1 MASIIQ
7 NLRSNVYHY
16 FIPEDSIK
24 NCQLLEP
31 LTCIVKLC
39 ILHLKDDGTK
49 LQIINN
55 SIKFQKPD
63 LLQGT
68 NRWLNGDTRSDLH
81 NLCNPIQISLE
92 WYNPNENKD
101 LKYIYERALLGI
113 ESLGK
118 SYNIDKISSLV
129 ANTISHYKILIQ
141 SGLENNKY
149 EGDSNLSDSS
159 SEVEINNQYKNLWT
173 DNEIRIIKSLLEI
186 SVEKKRKNENYDKYL
201 ESMESI
207 LDDKDERVRAILF
220 KTNTNIK

>member
-1 MASIIQ
+1 MASILQ
-7 NLRSNVYHY
+7 NLRSNIYNY
-16 FIPEDSIK
+16 FISDDTIQ

-31 LTCIVKLC
+31 LTCIIKLC
-39 ILHLKDDGTK
+39 ILHLKNEGTK

-55 SIKFQKPD
+55 SIKFQEPD

-68 NRWLNGDTRSDLH
+68 SRWLNGDTRSDLH

-92 WYNPNENKD
+92 WYNPNDNDD
-101 LKYIYERALLGI
+101 LKYIYTMALLGV

-118 SYNIDKISSLV
+118 SYNIDTISSLV

-141 SGLENNKY
+141 SGLDNSTFI
-149 EGDSNLSDSS
+149 GDTNISDSS

-173 DNEIRIIKSLLEI
+173 RNEISIIKSLLEI
-186 SVEKKRKNENYDKYL
+186 SIEKKSKNENYSKYL

-220 KTNTNIK
+220 KTNTNII

>member
-1 MASIIQ
+1 MASILQ
-7 NLRSNVYHY
+7 NLGSNIYNY
-16 FIPEDSIK
+16 FISDDTIQ

-31 LTCIVKLC
+31 LTCIIKLC
-39 ILHLKDDGTK
+39 ILHLKDEGTK

-55 SIKFQKPD
+55 SIKFQEPD

-68 NRWLNGDTRSDLH
+68 SRWLNGDTRSDLH

-92 WYNPNENKD
+92 WYNPDDNDD
-101 LKYIYERALLGI
+101 LKYIYTRALLGV

-118 SYNIDKISSLV
+118 SYNIDTISSLV

-141 SGLENNKY
+141 SGIDNSTFI
-149 EGDSNLSDSS
+149 GDTNISDSS

-173 DNEIRIIKSLLEI
+173 RNEISIIKSLLEI
-186 SVEKKRKNENYDKYL
+186 SIEKKSKNENYSKYL

-220 KTNTNIK
+220 KTNTNII

>member
-1 MASIIQ
+1 MASILQ
-7 NLRSNVYHY
+7 NLRSNIYNY
-16 FIPEDSIK
+16 FISDDTIQ

-31 LTCIVKLC
+31 LTCIIKLC
-39 ILHLKDDGTK
+39 ILHLKNEGTK

-55 SIKFQKPD
+55 SIKFQEPD

-68 NRWLNGDTRSDLH
+68 SRWLNGDTRSDLH

-92 WYNPNENKD
+92 WYNPNDNDD
-101 LKYIYERALLGI
+101 LKYIYTMALLGV

-118 SYNIDKISSLV
+118 SYNIDSISSLV

-141 SGLENNKY
+141 SGLDNSTFI
-149 EGDSNLSDSS
+149 GDTNISDSS

-173 DNEIRIIKSLLEI
+173 RNEISIIKSLLEI
-186 SVEKKRKNENYDKYL
+186 SIEKKSKNENYSKYL

-220 KTNTNIK
+220 KTNTNII

>member
-1 MASIIQ
+1 MASILQ
-7 NLRSNVYHY
+7 NLGSNIYSY
-16 FIPEDSIK
+16 FMSDDTIQ

-31 LTCIVKLC
+31 LTCIIKLC
-39 ILHLKDDGTK
+39 ILHLKDEGTK

-55 SIKFQKPD
+55 SIKFQEPD

-68 NRWLNGDTRSDLH
+68 SRWLNGDTRSDLH

-92 WYNPNENKD
+92 WYNPDDNDD
-101 LKYIYERALLGI
+101 LKYIYTRALLGV

-118 SYNIDKISSLV
+118 SYNIDTISSLV

-141 SGLENNKY
+141 SGIDNSTFI
-149 EGDSNLSDSS
+149 GDTNISDSS

-173 DNEIRIIKSLLEI
+173 TNEINIIKSLLEI
-186 SVEKKRKNENYDKYL
+186 SIEKKSKNENYSKYL

-207 LDDKDERVRAILF
+207 LDDKDERVREILF
-220 KTNTNIK
+220 KTNTNII

>member
-1 MASIIQ
+1 MASILQ
-7 NLRSNVYHY
+7 NLGSNIYNY
-16 FIPEDSIK
+16 FISDDTIQ

-31 LTCIVKLC
+31 LTCIIKLC
-39 ILHLKDDGTK
+39 ILHLKDEGTK

-55 SIKFQKPD
+55 SIKFQEPD

-68 NRWLNGDTRSDLH
+68 SRWLNGDTRSDLH

-92 WYNPNENKD
+92 WYNPDDNDD
-101 LKYIYERALLGI
+101 LKYIYTRALLGV

-118 SYNIDKISSLV
+118 SYNIDTISSLV

-141 SGLENNKY
+141 AGLDNSTFI
-149 EGDSNLSDSS
+149 GDSNISDSS

-173 DNEIRIIKSLLEI
+173 TNEISIIKSLLEI
-186 SVEKKRKNENYDKYL
+186 SIEKKSKNENYSKYL

-207 LDDKDERVRAILF
+207 LDDKDERVREILF
-220 KTNTNIK
+220 KTNTNII

>member
-1 MASIIQ
+1 
-7 NLRSNVYHY
+7 
-16 FIPEDSIK
+16 
-24 NCQLLEP
+24 LLEP
-31 LTCIVKLC
+31 LTCIIKLC
-39 ILHLKDDGTK
+39 ILHLKDEGTK

-55 SIKFQKPD
+55 SIKFQEPD

-68 NRWLNGDTRSDLH
+68 SRWLNGDTRSDLH

-92 WYNPNENKD
+92 WYNPDDNDD
-101 LKYIYERALLGI
+101 LKYIYTRALLGV

-118 SYNIDKISSLV
+118 SYNIDTISSLV

-141 SGLENNKY
+141 SGIDNSTFI
-149 EGDSNLSDSS
+149 GDTNISDSS

-173 DNEIRIIKSLLEI
+173 RNEISIIKSLLEI
-186 SVEKKRKNENYDKYL
+186 SIEKKSKNENYSKYL

-220 KTNTNIK
+220 KTNTNII

>member
-1 MASIIQ
+1 MASILQ
-7 NLRSNVYHY
+7 NLGSNIYNY
-16 FIPEDSIK
+16 FISDDSIQ

-31 LTCIVKLC
+31 LTCIIKLC
-39 ILHLKDDGTK
+39 ILHLKDEGTK

-55 SIKFQKPD
+55 SIKFQEPD

-68 NRWLNGDTRSDLH
+68 SRWLNGDTRSDLH

-92 WYNPNENKD
+92 WYNPDDNDD
-101 LKYIYERALLGI
+101 LKYIYTRALLGV

-118 SYNIDKISSLV
+118 SYNIDTISSLV

-141 SGLENNKY
+141 AGLDNSTFI
-149 EGDSNLSDSS
+149 GDSTISDSS

-173 DNEIRIIKSLLEI
+173 TNEISIIKSLLEI
-186 SVEKKRKNENYDKYL
+186 SIEKKSKNENYSKYL

-207 LDDKDERVRAILF
+207 LDDKDERVREILF
-220 KTNTNIK
+220 KTNTNII

>member
-1 MASIIQ
+1 MASILQ
-7 NLRSNVYHY
+7 NLGSNIYNY
-16 FIPEDSIK
+16 FISDDTIQ

-31 LTCIVKLC
+31 LTCIIKLC
-39 ILHLKDDGTK
+39 ILHLKNEGTK

-55 SIKFQKPD
+55 SIKFQEPD

-68 NRWLNGDTRSDLH
+68 SRWLNGDTRSDLH

-92 WYNPNENKD
+92 WYNPNDNDD
-101 LKYIYERALLGI
+101 LKYIYTMALLGV

-118 SYNIDKISSLV
+118 SYNIDTISSLV

-141 SGLENNKY
+141 SGLDNSTFI
-149 EGDSNLSDSS
+149 GDTNISDSS

-173 DNEIRIIKSLLEI
+173 TNEIGIIKSLLEI
-186 SVEKKRKNENYDKYL
+186 SIEKKSKNENYSKYL

-220 KTNTNIK
+220 KTNTNII

>member
-1 MASIIQ
+1 MAAILQ
-7 NLRSNVYHY
+7 NLGSNIYSY
-16 FIPEDSIK
+16 FISDDTIK

-31 LTCIVKLC
+31 LTCIIKLC
-39 ILHLKDDGTK
+39 ILHLKNEGTK

-55 SIKFQKPD
+55 SIKFQEPD

-92 WYNPNENKD
+92 WYNPCDNND
-101 LKYIYERALLGI
+101 LKYIYTRALLGV

-118 SYNIDKISSLV
+118 SYNIDTISSLV

-141 SGLENNKY
+141 AGLDNSTFT
-149 EGDSNLSDSS
+149 GDSNISDSS

-173 DNEIRIIKSLLEI
+173 SNEISIIKSLLEI
-186 SVEKKRKNENYDKYL
+186 SIEKKSKNENYSKYL

-207 LDDKDERVRAILF
+207 LDDKDERVREILF
-220 KTNTNIK
+220 KTNTNII